1 MPPASRLAPGEA
13 LSLSREDLGDEL
25 GGDDVVVLVG
35 DAVDDLVEDLVGETV
50 LDLSNLDAVFKV
62 VLAIVEPGTVD
73 IDKLTLELAI
83 ATFISRMD
91 GWVGRE
97 QGHPVL
103 WLCRCDGD
111 ILSLVQ
117 KVLN

>member
-1 MPPASRLAPGEA
+1 MAPGEA
-13 LSLSREDLGDEL
+13 LSLFREDLGDEL

-50 LDLSNLDAVFKV
+50 LVLSNREAVFKV
-62 VLAIVEPGTVD
+62 VLAIVEPGTVG

-83 ATFISRMD
+83 ATFISSMD
-91 GWVGRE
+91 GWVGKE

-103 WLCRCDGD
+103 
-111 ILSLVQ
+111 
-117 KVLN
+117 

>member
-1 MPPASRLAPGEA
+1 MFLLVMLLMILLKILSARRSSFSRT
-13 LSLSREDLGDEL
+13 
-25 GGDDVVVLVG
+25 
-35 DAVDDLVEDLVGETV
+35 ETE
-50 LDLSNLDAVFKV
+50 VFKV

-91 GWVGRE
+91 GWVGKE

-103 WLCRCDGD
+103 
-111 ILSLVQ
+111 
-117 KVLN
+117 

>member
-1 MPPASRLAPGEA
+1 LAPGEA

-50 LDLSNLDAVFKV
+50 LDLSNRDAVFKV

-91 GWVGRE
+91 GWVGKE
-97 QGHPVL
+97 QGQPVL

-111 ILSLVQ
+111 ILSLLQ

>member
-1 MPPASRLAPGEA
+1 MR
-13 LSLSREDLGDEL
+13 
-25 GGDDVVVLVG
+25 
-35 DAVDDLVEDLVGETV
+35 
-50 LDLSNLDAVFKV
+50 AVFKV

-83 ATFISRMD
+83 ATFISRTD